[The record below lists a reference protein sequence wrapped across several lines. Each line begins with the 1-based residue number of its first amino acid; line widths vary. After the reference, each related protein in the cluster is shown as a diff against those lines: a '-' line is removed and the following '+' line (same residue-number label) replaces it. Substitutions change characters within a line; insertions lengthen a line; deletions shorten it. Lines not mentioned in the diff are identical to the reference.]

1 MANQFIFNTF
11 GHGLPP
17 TSCSNKARFN
27 EINAQFN
34 LYKEEQK
41 VQKIDF
47 NI

>member
-17 TSCSNKARFN
+17 TSCNNKGRYN

-34 LYKEEQK
+34 AHKEQEQK
-41 VQKIDF
+41 STK
-47 NI
+47 N